1 MMTSE
6 HSPGAVFSAMSADHA
21 GAFREQMTGMG
32 VFMEGLRLVV
42 TPSGRRFAGG
52 LAHAIAVPS
61 GGPCGSPRAHRQF
74 GRPHRFHSDWRPP

>member
-32 VFMEGLRLVV
+32 VFMEG
-42 TPSGRRFAGG
+42 RF
-52 LAHAIAVPS
+52 V
-61 GGPCGSPRAHRQF
+61 
-74 GRPHRFHSDWRPP
+74 W